1 MVTSEYQSNQD
12 LQETFD
18 PENANSKLKQDLAR
32 LNINLKSDSREKILA
47 IL

>member
-18 PENANSKLKQDLAR
+18 PENANSKRKQDLAR